1 MKYITGLKGRLR
13 SLWGSKKTTHNLV
26 EVFTHEGHTYYRF
39 PKEVNLPL
47 ERFSMSMSL
56 LERLS
61 SGVSGAEMELILGEM
76 EKALG
81 AGINPAPNALLISS
95 YLFVVRTKKQQQFEH
110 QLLAAL
116 V

>member
-1 MKYITGLKGRLR
+1 MKFITELKGRVR

-61 SGVSGAEMELILGEM
+61 SGVSGAEMELILTEM

-81 AGINPAPNALLISS
+81 AGLDQSKECGTDWRIHPCDT
-95 YLFVVRTKKQQQFEH
+95 R
-110 QLLAAL
+110 AAGHGDTS
-116 V
+116 